1 MADNDDIINRLTEII
16 ERRKDADGSVSY
28 VARLFELGRAKIAEK
43 VGEEATE
50 TVIAAVQDRK
60 DGIVSESADLLFHL
74 MILLADAGLT
84 MDDVLAELAKR
95 EGIGG
100 HAEKASR
107 DS

>member
-1 MADNDDIINRLTEII
+1 MADTFGIQNRLTEII

-28 VARLFELGRAKIAEK
+28 VARLFELGREKIAEK

-50 TVIAAVQDRK
+50 TVIAAVK
-60 DGIVSESADLLFHL
+60 DDKNAIVAESADLMFHL

-84 MDDVLAELAKR
+84 MEDVLDELARR

-100 HAEKASR
+100 HEEKASR
-107 DS
+107 Q

>member
-1 MADNDDIINRLTEII
+1 MADTFGIQNRLTEII

-28 VARLFELGRAKIAEK
+28 VARLFELGREKIAEK

-50 TVIAAVQDRK
+50 TVIAAVK
-60 DGIVSESADLLFHL
+60 DDKNAIVAETADLMFHL

-84 MDDVLAELAKR
+84 MEDVLDELARR

-100 HAEKASR
+100 HEEKASR
-107 DS
+107 Q